1 MKGGDDYRRV
11 KQNLGLLK
19 GSRKR
24 YDELKELHKTVVKT
38 KLRFKTPSKSTLE
51 KIKQKIQQDKVAER
65 QRHIRITLISLG
77 IGVMLVAFLVYLFK
91 DYV

>member
-1 MKGGDDYRRV
+1 MQGGDDYRRV
-11 KQNLGLLK
+11 KQNLALLK

-51 KIKQKIQQDKVAER
+51 KIKRKIQQDKDAER